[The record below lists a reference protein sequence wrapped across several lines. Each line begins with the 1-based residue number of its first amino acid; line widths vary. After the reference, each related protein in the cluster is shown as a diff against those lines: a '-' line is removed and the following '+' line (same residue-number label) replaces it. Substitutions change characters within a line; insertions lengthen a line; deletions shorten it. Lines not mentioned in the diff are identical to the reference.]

1 MRHLQPQ
8 RLVTAARR
16 SRLLLAGVLSVFVGR
31 AALAEEL
38 PPESVTPPPTEA
50 LAEPADSSEA
60 DESTE
65 TLAPVEPL
73 LPPWSANSALLGPPA
88 LHPAGSPSSDAFV
101 GPPEMP
107 NFSILGQEVL
117 PGARARIE
125 WSASQ
130 SFAGGEVVTPV
141 VVVHGVR
148 PGPAICLTAGVHG
161 DELNGVEIVRRL
173 AYGIDPKTLSGT
185 VVAVPIVN
193 LFGFSRGSRYL
204 PDRRDLNRYFPGTRS
219 GSIASRIAHSFFES
233 VVQHCPQGLVDF
245 HTGSFDRS
253 NLPQVRADLRNKDVL
268 AFARHFGATPVLHSA
283 GSKGMLRVAATQIGV
298 PSVTF
303 ESGAPS
309 LLQIPEIE
317 ASVRSM
323 ESLLFELGM
332 TLVRPETSEPQAI
345 FLDSQWV
352 RADSGGLLIS
362 DVALGDDVAIGQT
375 LGVVI
380 DPLNNIERTIK
391 SPVLGKVIGMAR
403 NQVVLPG
410 FAAYHLGRQKSA
422 DVVAAEATVTN
433 SPGAI
438 EEEYQEESEGSE
450 RERERSGED
459 AYEGNGD

>member
-8 RLVTAARR
+8 RLVTGVRR
-16 SRLLLAGVLSVFVGR
+16 AQLLLAGVLSVFVSGG
-31 AALAEEL
+31 ALAEE
-38 PPESVTPPPTEA
+38 PAPETVTPPSAEA
-50 LAEPADSSEA
+50 LAELTDSSEA
-60 DESTE
+60 AESADSLE
-65 TLAPVEPL
+65 PVEPP
-73 LPPWSANSALLGPPA
+73 LPPWSASSALLGPPA

-130 SFAGGEVVTPV
+130 SFAGGEVVSPV

-161 DELNGVEIVRRL
+161 DELNGVEIVRRI

-185 VVAVPIVN
+185 LVAVPIVN

-204 PDRRDLNRYFPGTRS
+204 PDRRDLNRYFPGSRS

-233 VVQHCPQGLVDF
+233 VVAHCPQGLVDF

-323 ESLLFELGM
+323 ESLLFKLGM
-332 TLVRPETSEPQAI
+332 TLVRPEASEPQAI

-362 DVALGDDVAIGQT
+362 EVVLGDDVAIGQT

-380 DPLNNIERTIK
+380 DPLNNIQRIIK

-422 DVVAAEATVTN
+422 DAVAAEATVTN

-438 EEEYQEESEGSE
+438 EEEYQDESEAS
-450 RERERSGED
+450 ERERSGED
-459 AYEGNGD
+459 AYEGGGD